1 MDVYL
6 GHPTARSIRK
16 AERLADDLRG
26 AVAGDSGI
34 APLRRTQILR
44 SLISYHRRIA
54 DTQIEANLIAEC
66 LRVATEANL
75 IHQRDELIREIGMA

>member
-26 AVAGDSGI
+26 AVAGDLASRRSG
-34 APLRRTQILR
+34 AHRSSR

-66 LRVATEANL
+66 LRVATEADL